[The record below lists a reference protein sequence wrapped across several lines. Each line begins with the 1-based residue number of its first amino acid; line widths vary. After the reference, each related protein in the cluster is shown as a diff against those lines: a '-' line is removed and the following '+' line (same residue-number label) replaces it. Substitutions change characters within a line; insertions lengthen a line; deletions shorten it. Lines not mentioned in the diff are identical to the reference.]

1 MLYGEHH
8 LHKGSHMFYQKLTGL
23 LNNFSYLIAAS
34 GKHNNIDILMMH
46 ISCHSCNDRDELYYI
61 PKYTYVQENQKDGQ
75 SSGAAIYIAN
85 KIQWKKRLHLEMEDT
100 S

>member
-23 LNNFSYLIAAS
+23 LNNFSYLIAVS
-34 GKHNNIDILMMH
+34 GKHNNIDIFMFSEMH
-46 ISCHSCNDRDELYYI
+46 ISCHSCNDADELYYI
-61 PKYTYVQENQKDGQ
+61 PKYTYVKENHKDGQ
-75 SSGAAIYIAN
+75 NSGAAIYIAN
-85 KIQWKKRLHLEMEDT
+85 KIKWKKKVT